1 MRTQLQSCIVSNLL
15 LYIKRQVKF
24 SRNLPWRLLIPR
36 LKNLITENAWRL
48 CNGHDFCLISG
59 DQSHRASRSYCWEG
73 SVLSWRRCCF
83 KNKTADQP
91 DWRYVAYVSF
101 CLLHICGNRRI
112 SSLITD
118 FFFLVPFFF
127 SENNDWE
134 EKMNSHMFFTV
145 HIYQYRVDKNSKNAG
160 GGKNIYDTH
169 SRPNFAIY
177 CKWSSWQASTSF
189 NTDTLSL
196 LRSFTFLLNQC
207 FVFSH
212 QSTEAVLG
220 YIWSISLAAR
230 GTLGQRKMEEP
241 AACPCLDSETW

>member
-127 SENNDWE
+127 QKTTIGKKKWTLTCSLQYISINTAWIKTP
-134 EKMNSHMFFTV
+134 KMLAEVRTFMILILVQTLLFTV
-145 HIYQYRVDKNSKNAG
+145 NDLHDKL
-160 GGKNIYDTH
+160 
-169 SRPNFAIY
+169 RPPSIQTRYLFY
-177 CKWSSWQASTSF
+177 
-189 NTDTLSL
+189 
-196 LRSFTFLLNQC
+196 
-207 FVFSH
+207 
-212 QSTEAVLG
+212 AVLRF
-220 YIWSISLAAR
+220 S
-230 GTLGQRKMEEP
+230 
-241 AACPCLDSETW
+241 